1 MGDTIGLTDGAE
13 GTAGTGSVQLTR
25 DWLAGFEPGPATVFG
40 NLAVFPLRAALRSDT
55 KTEQAGEPAYL
66 TLGEALADGS
76 FSITEQSES
85 GSVEQLVALN
95 DGAKPVLLVD
105 GEELIGAKQNRIIN
119 LTVLVPARTKMKIP
133 VSCVEAGRWDYNSAV
148 FSEADHFY
156 NARNRARKSSRVSG
170 SMERGQGRQANQSA
184 VWEEVGELRDR
195 VAGSHSPSGA
205 LDHAYRDHS
214 KTLNQYVGAFRVAA
228 DQVGAVFAIN
238 GEVVGLE
245 AFDSTRPYQVVADKL
260 IRSYALDA
268 IAADRERAA
277 REKAA
282 GEKAATGGEDKAAE
296 SEAMPT
302 VSPTAAAEFIAGLS
316 DVEANSYPAL
326 GLGED
331 VRFGTGD
338 DPGADTGGDSA
349 GGPGARRGSGDGIS
363 EGTPNWSGGQGS
375 ARQRSSRGSR
385 SRRGQR
391 QAQAG
396 SGISGGALVAE
407 GAPLHVCA
415 FAAEASAG

>member
-1 MGDTIGLTDGAE
+1 MSTTTELS
-13 GTAGTGSVQLTR
+13 SVQLTK

-40 NLAVFPLRAALRSDT
+40 NLAVFPLRGTPRSDT

-76 FSITEQSES
+76 FSITEKSES

-156 NARNRARKSSRVSG
+156 NARNRARKSSRVS
-170 SMERGQGRQANQSA
+170 SNLERGLGRQANQSA
-184 VWEEVGELRDR
+184 VWQEVGELRDR

-214 KTLNQYVGAFRVAA
+214 KTLDQYVGAFRVAA

-277 REKAA
+277 H
-282 GEKAATGGEDKAAE
+282 EKAATGGEDKAAAV
-296 SEAMPT
+296 EAMPT

-338 DPGADTGGDSA
+338 DPGADTGG
-349 GGPGARRGSGDGIS
+349 GPGARRGSGDGIN

>member
-1 MGDTIGLTDGAE
+1 
-13 GTAGTGSVQLTR
+13 
-25 DWLAGFEPGPATVFG
+25 
-40 NLAVFPLRAALRSDT
+40 
-55 KTEQAGEPAYL
+55 
-66 TLGEALADGS
+66 
-76 FSITEQSES
+76 
-85 GSVEQLVALN
+85 
-95 DGAKPVLLVD
+95 
-105 GEELIGAKQNRIIN
+105 
-119 LTVLVPARTKMKIP
+119 
-133 VSCVEAGRWDYNSAV
+133 
-148 FSEADHFY
+148 
-156 NARNRARKSSRVSG
+156 
-170 SMERGQGRQANQSA
+170 
-184 VWEEVGELRDR
+184 
-195 VAGSHSPSGA
+195 
-205 LDHAYRDHS
+205 
-214 KTLNQYVGAFRVAA
+214 
-228 DQVGAVFAIN
+228 
-238 GEVVGLE
+238 
-245 AFDSTRPYQVVADKL
+245 
-260 IRSYALDA
+260 
-268 IAADRERAA
+268 
-277 REKAA
+277 
-282 GEKAATGGEDKAAE
+282 
-296 SEAMPT
+296 MPT

-338 DPGADTGGDSA
+338 DPGADTGADTS

>member
-1 MGDTIGLTDGAE
+1 MSTTTELS
-13 GTAGTGSVQLTR
+13 SVQLTK

-40 NLAVFPLRAALRSDT
+40 NLAVFPLRSTPRSDT

-76 FSITEQSES
+76 FSITEKSES

-148 FSEADHFY
+148 FTEADHFY

-170 SMERGQGRQANQSA
+170 SMERGLGRQANQSA
-184 VWEEVGELRDR
+184 VWQEVGELRDR

-214 KTLNQYVGAFRVAA
+214 KTLDQYVGAFRVAA

-245 AFDSTRPYQVVADKL
+245 AFDSTRPYQSVADKL

-277 REKAA
+277 
-282 GEKAATGGEDKAAE
+282 GEKAATGGEDKAGVA
-296 SEAMPT
+296 EAMPT

-338 DPGADTGGDSA
+338 DPGADTGG
-349 GGPGARRGSGDGIS
+349 GPGARRGGGDGIS

>member
-1 MGDTIGLTDGAE
+1 MSTTTELS
-13 GTAGTGSVQLTR
+13 SVQLTK

-40 NLAVFPLRAALRSDT
+40 NLAVFPLRGTPRSDT

-66 TLGEALADGS
+66 TLGEALAHGS

-156 NARNRARKSSRVSG
+156 NARNRARKSSRVS
-170 SMERGQGRQANQSA
+170 SNLERGLGRQANQSA
-184 VWEEVGELRDR
+184 VWQEVGELRDR

-228 DQVGAVFAIN
+228 DQVGAVFAID

-268 IAADRERAA
+268 IAADRETRTH
-277 REKAA
+277 
-282 GEKAATGGEDKAAE
+282 EKAATGGEDKAAE
-296 SEAMPT
+296 SEATPT

-338 DPGADTGGDSA
+338 DPGADTGA
-349 GGPGARRGSGDGIS
+349 GPGARRGGGDGIS